1 MKHRRTAVLVVL
13 GLLAAAGSAWAHHS
27 LQSEY
32 DIEKSITLKGTIT
45 RVEWVNPH
53 VYLYLDVKGAD
64 GKLHQKNLGK
74 IDQVKD
80 PCKANKVGPCASGS

>member
-1 MKHRRTAVLVVL
+1 MKVSDRGA
-13 GLLAAAGSAWAHHS
+13 
-27 LQSEY
+27 
-32 DIEKSITLKGTIT
+32 IEVDAPFSQLTGEKIVID
-45 RVEWVNPH
+45 RVE
-53 VYLYLDVKGAD
+53 LRDLTIELEKGAD